1 MKKTLRRWGRR
12 CHFGPT
18 RDAGMVTV
26 ETAVAIPLLLA
37 IAGVTLWGLG
47 AGAAAIE
54 VSEVGRTAARELA
67 RGVSEDQVIEHI
79 RLAIPEAHTD
89 IRSSGGGV
97 IVTVHRMFTVPLPL
111 LAAVGLDLSSTY
123 VVPLEW
129 ATSAAG

>member
-1 MKKTLRRWGRR
+1 
-12 CHFGPT
+12 
-18 RDAGMVTV
+18 MVTV